1 MIICSIVEI
10 NIDNNIKVEMIIHQT
25 IIYYFKHNILQHPV
39 THNFV
44 SNIFA
49 FVGP

>member
-1 MIICSIVEI
+1 MAELQI
-10 NIDNNIKVEMIIHQT
+10 NIIIH
-25 IIYYFKHNILQHPV
+25 YFEHNILQHPV

-49 FVGP
+49 FDGP